1 MTSSHK
7 KTKETAIQS
16 LLDFAVQKLDAGKA
30 DKITVLDL
38 KGKST
43 LADYMVI
50 ASGTSSRH
58 VLALAHNL
66 SEELK
71 KQGVRSFIDGASGD
85 GAWVVLDLGDIIVHV
100 FNPDARAYYALEEM
114 WTA

>member
-38 KGKST
+38 KGKLVSPKDDSKET
-43 LADYMVI
+43 VDQNLQDAHD
-50 ASGTSSRH
+50 AL
-58 VLALAHNL
+58 LALGYREQEIKSVLREVAKSDYKNTDEAMRIAL
-66 SEELK
+66 SYLLK
-71 KQGVRSFIDGASGD
+71 R
-85 GAWVVLDLGDIIVHV
+85 
-100 FNPDARAYYALEEM
+100 Y
-114 WTA
+114 